1 LRLGTTCVLSSHTRS
16 GLKPVPQQVVLLE
29 LEQDEVQAEQNDEWQ

>member
-1 LRLGTTCVLSSHTRS
+1 LWHDLCPVEPHS